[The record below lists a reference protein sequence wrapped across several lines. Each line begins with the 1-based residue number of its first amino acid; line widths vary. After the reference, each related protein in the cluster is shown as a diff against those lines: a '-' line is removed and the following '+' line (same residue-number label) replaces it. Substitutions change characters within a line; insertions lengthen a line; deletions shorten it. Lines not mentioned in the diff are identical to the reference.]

1 MGKQLS
7 MIKIAGRVGDVVGMK
22 NGFGTASEAFIR
34 KHVAEIKNPQS
45 DSQMLQR
52 IKMLPAVLFRR
63 QLESVIRRAFQ
74 GKKYGGQSMREFMKN
89 AMTEPL
95 ENIPQMPKNS
105 VLAIPGKY
113 LVSKGSIA
121 PFSAEVDDE
130 GVTFGLKFGTL
141 TFEDATDNVADLS
154 AQLLSNNA
162 QLQNGDQLTFIVCAL
177 VANYP
182 TYFIFS
188 FQIDTASTAKIS
200 EVLYGNIA
208 IEKATDGKAFAYVAN
223 ADCLGG
229 ALVISR
235 EGANT
240 PQRSTTRFAVNE
252 TVLAQYFASSLKADI
267 VASYKKSASTAS
279 QDWPYEDVP
288 VEDYPQ
294 QSPSNPGGNGGGG
307 NTETQVAVTLSA
319 SPSEGGTV
327 SGGGNKTVGS
337 SATVVATAS
346 AGYTFKR
353 WTKNGSQVS
362 TNSSYTFTVTEAVA
376 LVAVFEAS
384 SGDEPGEDRP

>member
-89 AMTEPL
+89 AMMEPL

-121 PFSAEVDDE
+121 PFSAEVNDE

-208 IEKATDGKAFAYVAN
+208 IEKDTDGKAFAYVAD

-288 VEDYPQ
+288 VEDTPQ

-319 SPSEGGTV
+319 SPSNGGTV

-337 SATVVATAS
+337 SATVVATAAS
-346 AGYTFKR
+346 GFAFKR

-362 TNSSYTFTVTEAVA
+362 TSSSYTFTVTEAVA

-384 SGDEPGEDRP
+384 GGDDPGEDRP

>member
-89 AMTEPL
+89 AMMEPL

-162 QLQNGDQLTFIVCAL
+162 QLQNGDQLTFVLCAL

-208 IEKATDGKAFAYVAN
+208 IEKNTDGKAFAYVAD

-235 EGANT
+235 EGATT

-252 TVLAQYFASSLKADI
+252 TTLGQYFASSLKAEI
-267 VASYKKSASTAS
+267 VATYKKSASTAS

-288 VEDYPQ
+288 VEDRPEQ
-294 QSPSNPGGNGGGG
+294 APSTPGGG
-307 NTETQVAVTLSA
+307 NTDTQVAVTLSA

-337 SATVVATAS
+337 SATVVATAAS
-346 AGYTFKR
+346 GYTFKR

-362 TNSSYTFTVTEAVA
+362 TDSSYTFTVTEAVT